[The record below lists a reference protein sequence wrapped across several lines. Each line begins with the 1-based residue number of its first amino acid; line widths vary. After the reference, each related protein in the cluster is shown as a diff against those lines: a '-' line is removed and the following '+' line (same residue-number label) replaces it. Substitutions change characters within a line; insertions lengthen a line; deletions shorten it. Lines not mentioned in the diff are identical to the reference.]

1 VCLLGVGCASKHA
14 GPSPRMDS
22 GADGSGEPQAGA
34 DVATAGVA
42 PGCEIQPAKV
52 DADSGA
58 VTLDCRCKIS
68 DHAVVTIY
76 DSTTATVPTCTFA
89 LPPYDHAEAEFAIYF
104 NNSLIGTSRVFS
116 TDLTVSADNT
126 AITLTGS
133 SCTDIENRAPS
144 LVQAIFGCIVPPLG
158 GP

>member
-1 VCLLGVGCASKHA
+1 
-14 GPSPRMDS
+14 MDS

-34 DVATAGVA
+34 DAATAGVA
-42 PGCEIQPAKV
+42 PGCEVRPAKV

-58 VTLDCRCKIS
+58 VALDCRCKIG

-76 DSTTATVPTCTFA
+76 DSTTAAVPTCTLA
-89 LPPYDHAEAEFAIYF
+89 LPLYNRAEAEFAIYF
-104 NNSLIGTSRVFS
+104 NDSLIGTSRALS
-116 TDLTVSADNT
+116 ADLTVSADGT

-133 SCTDIENRAPS
+133 YCTDMENGAPS
-144 LVQAIFGCIVPPLG
+144 LLQAIFGCIVPPLG